1 MRVLSIRQPWVE
13 LILQGKKTIELRTW
27 NTKFR
32 GEFLLHASKRVDDAG
47 RAVAKKF
54 GIELQSLEKGSIV
67 GRAELVDVIVYNSR
81 EELLKDRH
89 RHFASDARK
98 YPVYGFVLK
107 GVERLKPKKCKGRLG
122 FFEV

>member
-32 GEFLLHASKRVDDAG
+32 EKFLLHASKRFDETG

-54 GIELQSLEKGSIV
+54 GIELQTLEKGSIV

-89 RHFASDARK
+89 RHLASDARK
-98 YPVYGFVLK
+98 FLIFFV
-107 GVERLKPKKCKGRLG
+107 RQKP
-122 FFEV
+122 